1 MWEEDVSGDE
11 DSSGSFGS
19 SGGFENYD
27 GPFED
32 RAPGADDVPP
42 PSGQFAPFPQPV
54 SLPHLVPIMNL
65 YDAARARAV
74 ADQQLSK
81 LFNPEYYI

>member
-1 MWEEDVSGDE
+1 MWEEDISD
-11 DSSGSFGS
+11 
-19 SGGFENYD
+19 FE
-27 GPFED
+27 PD
-32 RAPGADDVPP
+32 REPPSEYGAPEKPEVPP
-42 PSGQFAPFPQPV
+42 PAAQFPQFLQGVP
-54 SLPHLVPIMNL
+54 LPNMVPLTNL